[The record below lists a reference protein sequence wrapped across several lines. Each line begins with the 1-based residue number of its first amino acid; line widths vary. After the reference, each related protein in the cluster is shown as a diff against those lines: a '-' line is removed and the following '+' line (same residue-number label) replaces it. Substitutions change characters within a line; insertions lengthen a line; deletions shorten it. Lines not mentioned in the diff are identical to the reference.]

1 MNEKDEI
8 KEEKIEKI
16 IDKDNKEE
24 ENKEEENK
32 EEENKEE
39 ENKNEENIKEEKKEE
54 EKKEEKN
61 IKEENKK
68 EGNIE
73 GKNDEKENIKEEENK
88 KEEKKEEENI
98 IEKENKK
105 EENNEKD
112 NIKEKNKEENKE
124 EKNEEKNK
132 REEKKEEE
140 NIIEENKLYNNL
152 IEDNEEQKNAI
163 EEDDIDIFGEIE
175 ERRRNNKKSIY
186 CTQTVALMKKSFIVL
201 YRHYKTTIL
210 VLSSPITT
218 CVILILLQLALQTW
232 STAFIEKNPPIF
244 DIKKISKCPYPNDCV
259 TIMALVLDNSEDQK
273 NIEEAEKVMKYV
285 SLKND
290 LIYDKDIIL
299 SKNLKNYGDLSKYL
313 ENNKNKTYFGVIFC
327 YDYLDTEFYSRK
339 LNIPCKPQF
348 APDGKEYKFYTI
360 VYNVTNGPNDF
371 LQMPYEPRQK
381 DALLMKLKIDID
393 NAFMEMYHNKTRKE
407 EDDPPPKITVQY
419 SNFPRTE
426 HRYFGE
432 TSLVNNFGGPFFFLI
447 PLTLYVLILID
458 VVREKQSKLRKS
470 LLIIGMTNLSF
481 WTSWLIISI
490 VFSFVLMLL
499 FFAVVYA
506 LRWELFVNT
515 PFPIMFGLFFIITID
530 LQLIAFIMST
540 IITNVK
546 TAYASAFCFIIVA
559 MVINFIFLNP
569 FIYQTIYAEGVGVAA
584 NIYKTVLYLFCP
596 YSFSKAYLE
605 IASIASTKLN
615 EESFMNTPGRP
626 YEYSDLFTVHEGYMV
641 LFKKKFII
649 PPTYQSFIWLI
660 ADGAIYF
667 ILIFYLDVVIESNRG
682 TAKSPIFFIYDLLHL
697 CGLCKKKKKIEEK
710 INNDNEEEED
720 FNENGKIRRNSS
732 LSSLGGFKNTL
743 GNNISEILKGNSIT
757 GEDYKDI
764 KDVKMRASVEKGYKT
779 VNKEYSKIIND
790 EQNNVFL
797 DGLRIV
803 GASKTYNLSHG
814 KKLNA
819 LENIYLEVS
828 RGELLSLLGHNG
840 AGKTTLINAL
850 VGNIS
855 ITSGYAIIN
864 RINITDE
871 NVKTEYKRQLIGLCP
886 QHDILWEELT
896 PYEHIELYASIR
908 NYIKTDIKKI
918 VEIKMKEVNLEQVTN
933 DKVSTFSGGMKRRI
947 SILLSTVGN
956 PNVVFLDEPSTG
968 LDPVNRRFIW
978 KMIKEIKKKSS
989 VILTSH
995 SMSEAEFLSDRICVI
1010 KKGKM
1015 QCIGSSLELKN
1026 IYGDG
1031 YVLTFICEKDQQ
1043 AKVKNIILG
1052 LNKDIK
1058 VLSDKGGNLIFSAG
1072 FDKIGE
1078 LGWFIK
1084 ILNQDFSDE
1093 KIKELKGLVKE
1104 CGIEQTSIEEIF
1116 LKIAKEE
1123 GEDITDDEEQ
1133 NK

>member
-1 MNEKDEI
+1 MNEKNEI
-8 KEEKIEKI
+8 KEEKEEKI
-16 IDKDNKEE
+16 IDEE
-24 ENKEEENK
+24 
-32 EEENKEE
+32 
-39 ENKNEENIKEEKKEE
+39 
-54 EKKEEKN
+54 
-61 IKEENKK
+61 
-68 EGNIE
+68 
-73 GKNDEKENIKEEENK
+73 D
-88 KEEKKEEENI
+88 
-98 IEKENKK
+98 KK
-105 EENNEKD
+105 EEN
-112 NIKEKNKEENKE
+112 IT
-124 EKNEEKNK
+124 
-132 REEKKEEE
+132 
-140 NIIEENKLYNNL
+140 
-152 IEDNEEQKNAI
+152 
-163 EEDDIDIFGEIE
+163 EEDAMDIFGEIE
-175 ERRRNNKKSIY
+175 ERRRNNKKSVY
-186 CTQTVALMKKSFIVL
+186 CTQTKALMKKSFIVL

-210 VLSSPITT
+210 VLSSPFTT
-218 CVILILLQLALQTW
+218 CVILILLQLALETW
-232 STAFIEKNPPIF
+232 STAFIEKNPPIQE
-244 DIKKISKCPYPNDCV
+244 IKNISKCPYPDDCI
-259 TIMALVLDNSEDQK
+259 TIMTLVLDQSEDPK
-273 NIEEAEKVMKYV
+273 NREEAENVMKYV
-285 SLKND
+285 SKKND
-290 LIYDKDIIL
+290 LIYGKDIVL
-299 SKNLKNYGDLSKYL
+299 SNTLKNYGDFSKYL
-313 ENNKNKTYFGVIFC
+313 DNKKNKTYFGVIFC
-327 YDYLDTEFYSRK
+327 YDYLDTEFYSTK

-348 APDGKEYKFYTI
+348 AQDGNDFKFYTI

-371 LQMPYEPRQK
+371 LQMPYEARQK
-381 DALLMKLKIDID
+381 DPLLMKLKIDLD
-393 NAFMEMYHNKTRKE
+393 NAFMEMYHNKTKKN
-407 EDDPPPKITVQY
+407 EDEPPPQIKVEF

-458 VVREKQSKLRKS
+458 VVREKQTKLRKS

-481 WTSWLIISI
+481 WTSWLLISVI
-490 VFSFVLMLL
+490 FSFVLNLL
-499 FFAVVYA
+499 FFALVYA
-506 LRWELFVNT
+506 LQWELFFNT
-515 PFPIMFGLFFIITID
+515 PFPIMFGLFFLVTVD

-540 IITNVK
+540 ILTNVK
-546 TAYASAFCFIIVA
+546 TAYASAFCFIIA
-559 MVINFIFLNP
+559 AIVINFIFLNP

-584 NIYKTVLYLFCP
+584 NLYKGVLLLFCP

-605 IASIASTKLN
+605 IATIASTKLN
-615 EESFMNTPGRP
+615 EESFMNIPGRP

-641 LFKKKFII
+641 LFKKKYVI

-660 ADGAIYF
+660 VDGIIYF
-667 ILIFYLDVVIESNRG
+667 IFIFYFDIVIESNRG
-682 TAKSPIFFIYDLLHL
+682 TAKSPIFFIYDLLRL
-697 CGLCKKKKKIEEK
+697 CGFCKKNKKIKEK
-710 INNDNEEEED
+710 DNINNDDEEFD
-720 FNENGKIRRNSS
+720 ENHSPIERNSTMS
-732 LSSLGGFKNTL
+732 GLGGFKNSLENT
-743 GNNISEILKGNSIT
+743 ISEIIKGNNTES
-757 GEDYKDI
+757 DYKEI
-764 KDVKMRASVEKGYKT
+764 KDAKMRMAVEKGYKT
-779 VNKEYSKIIND
+779 VNDEYNKIIKD
-790 EQNNVFL
+790 ETNNIFL

-803 GASKTYNLSHG
+803 GASKIYNLSHG

-855 ITSGYAIIN
+855 ITSGYAIVN

-871 NVKTEYKRQLIGLCP
+871 NVETKYKRQLIGLCP
-886 QHDILWEELT
+886 QHDILWDELT
-896 PYEHIELYASIR
+896 PYEHIELYASLR
-908 NYIKTDIKKI
+908 NYVKSDIKKL

-1015 QCIGSSLELKN
+1015 QCIGTSLELKN

-1043 AKVKNIILG
+1043 EKVKNIILG

-1058 VLSDKGGNLIFSAG
+1058 VISDKGGNLIFSAG

-1078 LGWFIK
+1078 LGWFFK
-1084 ILNQDFSDE
+1084 VLNQDFSDE
-1093 KIKELKGLVKE
+1093 NIRELKGLVKE

-1123 GEDITDDEEQ
+1123 GEDINDEEEK
-1133 NK
+1133 NME

>member
-1 MNEKDEI
+1 MNDKD
-8 KEEKIEKI
+8 EKIEKI
-16 IDKDNKEE
+16 IDDENKEKENTEEVKKEDNKEE
-24 ENKEEENK
+24 ENKDK
-32 EEENKEE
+32 EEENI
-39 ENKNEENIKEEKKEE
+39 N
-54 EKKEEKN
+54 
-61 IKEENKK
+61 EENKK
-68 EGNIE
+68 EE
-73 GKNDEKENIKEEENK
+73 TKEENNEEDKNK
-88 KEEKKEEENI
+88 KEEKKE
-98 IEKENKK
+98 K
-105 EENNEKD
+105 
-112 NIKEKNKEENKE
+112 
-124 EKNEEKNK
+124 
-132 REEKKEEE
+132 
-140 NIIEENKLYNNL
+140 NL
-152 IEDNEEQKNAI
+152 IEDNIIEETNEENNLIEENKDEKKII

-186 CTQTVALMKKSFIVL
+186 CTQTVALMKKTFIVL

-232 STAFIEKNPPIF
+232 STAFIEKDPPVF
-244 DIKKISKCPYPNDCV
+244 DIKKITKCPYPKDCI
-259 TIMALVLDNSEDQK
+259 TIMGLVLDNSNDPK
-273 NIEEAEKVMKYV
+273 NREEAQNVMKYV

-290 LIYDKDIIL
+290 LIYDKDIVL
-299 SKNLKNYGDLSKYL
+299 SNSIKNYTDFAKYL
-313 ENNKNKTYFGVIFC
+313 DNNKNKTYFGVIFC
-327 YDYLDTEFYSRK
+327 YDYLDTEFYSRG
-339 LNIPCKPQF
+339 LDIPCKPQF

-371 LQMPYEPRQK
+371 LQMPYEARQK
-381 DALLMKLKIDID
+381 DSLLMKLKIDID
-393 NAFMEMYHNKTRKE
+393 NAFMEMYHNKTRKK

-481 WTSWLIISI
+481 WTSWLIISV
-490 VFSFVLMLL
+490 VFSFVLILL
-499 FFAVVYA
+499 FFALVYA
-506 LRWELFVNT
+506 LRWELFINT

-540 IITNVK
+540 ILTNVK

-569 FIYQTIYAEGVGVAA
+569 FIYQTIYAEGVGFAA
-584 NIYKTVLYLFCP
+584 NLYKAVLLLFCP

-615 EESFMNTPGRP
+615 EESFMNEPGRP

-641 LFKKKFII
+641 LFKKKYVI

-660 ADGAIYF
+660 VDGVIYF
-667 ILIFYLDVVIESNRG
+667 IFIFYLDVVIESNRG
-682 TAKSPIFFIYDLLHL
+682 KAKSPIFFIYDLLHL
-697 CGLCKKKKKIEEK
+697 CGLCKKKKKIDAK
-710 INNDNEEEED
+710 INNEDEEED
-720 FNENGKIRRNSS
+720 LPESGTKIRRNSS
-732 LSSLGGFKNTL
+732 LSSLGGFKNNLANT
-743 GNNISEILKGNSIT
+743 ISGILKGDGIT
-757 GEDYKDI
+757 DEDYKDI
-764 KDVKMRASVEKGYKT
+764 KDTKMRSAVEKGYKT
-779 VNKEYSKIIND
+779 VNKEYGKIIND
-790 EQNNVFL
+790 EHNNIFL

-803 GASKTYNLSHG
+803 GASKIYNLSHG
-814 KKLNA
+814 KKLKA

-871 NVKTEYKRQLIGLCP
+871 NVETKYKRQLIGLCP

-908 NYIKTDIKKI
+908 NYVKTDIKKI

-1043 AKVKNIILG
+1043 EKVKNIILG

-1058 VLSDKGGNLIFSAG
+1058 IISDKGGNLIFSAG

-1104 CGIEQTSIEEIF
+1104 CGMEQTSIEEIF

-1123 GEDITDDEEQ
+1123 GEDITDDEEK

>member
-1 MNEKDEI
+1 MNDKD
-8 KEEKIEKI
+8 EKIEKI
-16 IDKDNKEE
+16 IDDENKEKENKEDNKEE
-24 ENKEEENK
+24 ENIN
-32 EEENKEE
+32 
-39 ENKNEENIKEEKKEE
+39 
-54 EKKEEKN
+54 
-61 IKEENKK
+61 EENKK
-68 EGNIE
+68 EE
-73 GKNDEKENIKEEENK
+73 TKEENNEEDKNK
-88 KEEKKEEENI
+88 KEEKKE
-98 IEKENKK
+98 K
-105 EENNEKD
+105 
-112 NIKEKNKEENKE
+112 
-124 EKNEEKNK
+124 
-132 REEKKEEE
+132 
-140 NIIEENKLYNNL
+140 NL
-152 IEDNEEQKNAI
+152 IEDNIIEETNEENNLIEENKDEKKII

-186 CTQTVALMKKSFIVL
+186 CTQTVALMKKTFIVL

-232 STAFIEKNPPIF
+232 STAFIEKDPPVF
-244 DIKKISKCPYPNDCV
+244 DIKKITKCPYPKDCI
-259 TIMALVLDNSEDQK
+259 TIMGLVLDNSNDPK
-273 NIEEAEKVMKYV
+273 NREEAQNVMKYV

-290 LIYDKDIIL
+290 LIYDKDIVL
-299 SKNLKNYGDLSKYL
+299 SNSIKNYTDFAKYL
-313 ENNKNKTYFGVIFC
+313 DNNKNKTYFGVIFC
-327 YDYLDTEFYSRK
+327 YDYLDTEFYSRG
-339 LNIPCKPQF
+339 LDIPCKPQF

-371 LQMPYEPRQK
+371 LQMPYEARQK
-381 DALLMKLKIDID
+381 DSLLMKLKIDID
-393 NAFMEMYHNKTRKE
+393 NAFMEMYHNKTRKK

-481 WTSWLIISI
+481 WTSWLIISV
-490 VFSFVLMLL
+490 VFSFVLILL
-499 FFAVVYA
+499 FFALVYA
-506 LRWELFVNT
+506 LRWELFINT

-540 IITNVK
+540 ILTNVK

-569 FIYQTIYAEGVGVAA
+569 FIYQTIYAEGVGFAA
-584 NIYKTVLYLFCP
+584 NLYKAVLLLFCP

-615 EESFMNTPGRP
+615 EESFMNEPGRP

-641 LFKKKFII
+641 LFKKKYVI

-660 ADGAIYF
+660 VDGVIYF
-667 ILIFYLDVVIESNRG
+667 IFIFYLDVVIESNRG
-682 TAKSPIFFIYDLLHL
+682 KAKSPIFFIYDLLHL
-697 CGLCKKKKKIEEK
+697 CGLCKKKKKIDDK
-710 INNDNEEEED
+710 INNEDEEED
-720 FNENGKIRRNSS
+720 LPESGTKIRRNSS
-732 LSSLGGFKNTL
+732 LSSLGGFKNNLANT
-743 GNNISEILKGNSIT
+743 ITEILKGDEIT
-757 GEDYKDI
+757 DEDYKDI
-764 KDVKMRASVEKGYKT
+764 KDTKMRSAVEKGYKT
-779 VNKEYSKIIND
+779 VNKEYGKIIND
-790 EQNNVFL
+790 EHNNIFL

-803 GASKTYNLSHG
+803 GASKIYNLSHG
-814 KKLNA
+814 KKLKA

-871 NVKTEYKRQLIGLCP
+871 NVETKYKRQLIGLCP

-908 NYIKTDIKKI
+908 NYVKTDIKKI

-1043 AKVKNIILG
+1043 EKVKNIILG

-1058 VLSDKGGNLIFSAG
+1058 IISDKGGNLIFSAG

-1104 CGIEQTSIEEIF
+1104 CGMEQTSIEEIF

-1123 GEDITDDEEQ
+1123 GEDITDDEEK

>member
-16 IDKDNKEE
+16 IDK

-39 ENKNEENIKEEKKEE
+39 ENKKEEKKEEEKKEEEKKEE

-61 IKEENKK
+61 IKEENKE

-710 INNDNEEEED
+710 INNDNEEED

>member
-1 MNEKDEI
+1 MNDKD
-8 KEEKIEKI
+8 EKIEKI
-16 IDKDNKEE
+16 IDD
-24 ENKEEENK
+24 ENKEKENK
-32 EEENKEE
+32 EDNK
-39 ENKNEENIKEEKKEE
+39 KEENI
-54 EKKEEKN
+54 N
-61 IKEENKK
+61 EENKK
-68 EGNIE
+68 EE
-73 GKNDEKENIKEEENK
+73 TKEENNEEDKNK
-88 KEEKKEEENI
+88 KEEKKE
-98 IEKENKK
+98 K
-105 EENNEKD
+105 
-112 NIKEKNKEENKE
+112 
-124 EKNEEKNK
+124 
-132 REEKKEEE
+132 
-140 NIIEENKLYNNL
+140 NL
-152 IEDNEEQKNAI
+152 IEDNIIEETNEENNLIEENKDEKKII

-186 CTQTVALMKKSFIVL
+186 CTQTVALMKKTFIVL
-201 YRHYKTTIL
+201 YRHYKTSIL

-232 STAFIEKNPPIF
+232 STAFIEKDPPVF
-244 DIKKISKCPYPNDCV
+244 DIKKITKCPYPKDCI
-259 TIMALVLDNSEDQK
+259 TIMGLVLDNSNDPK
-273 NIEEAEKVMKYV
+273 NREEAQDVMKYV

-290 LIYDKDIIL
+290 LIYDKDIVL
-299 SKNLKNYGDLSKYL
+299 SNSIKNYTDFAKYL
-313 ENNKNKTYFGVIFC
+313 DNNKNKTYFGVIFC
-327 YDYLDTEFYSRK
+327 YDYLDTEFYSRG
-339 LNIPCKPQF
+339 LDIPCKPQF

-371 LQMPYEPRQK
+371 LQMPYEARQK
-381 DALLMKLKIDID
+381 DSLLMKLKIDID
-393 NAFMEMYHNKTRKE
+393 NAFMEMYHNKTRKK

-481 WTSWLIISI
+481 WTSWLIISV
-490 VFSFVLMLL
+490 VFSFVLILL
-499 FFAVVYA
+499 FFALVYA

-540 IITNVK
+540 ILTNVK

-569 FIYQTIYAEGVGVAA
+569 FIYQTIYAEGVGFAA
-584 NIYKTVLYLFCP
+584 NLYKAVLLLFCP

-615 EESFMNTPGRP
+615 EESFMNEPGRP

-641 LFKKKFII
+641 LFKKKYVI

-660 ADGAIYF
+660 VDGVIYF
-667 ILIFYLDVVIESNRG
+667 IFIFYLDVVIESNRG
-682 TAKSPIFFIYDLLHL
+682 KAKSPIFFIYDLLHL
-697 CGLCKKKKKIEEK
+697 CGLCKKKKKIDAK
-710 INNDNEEEED
+710 INNEDEEED
-720 FNENGKIRRNSS
+720 LPESGTKIRRNSS
-732 LSSLGGFKNTL
+732 LSSLGGFKNNLANTIT
-743 GNNISEILKGNSIT
+743 GILKGDGIT
-757 GEDYKDI
+757 DEDYKDI
-764 KDVKMRASVEKGYKT
+764 EDTKMRSAVEKGYKT
-779 VNKEYSKIIND
+779 VNKEYGKIIND
-790 EQNNVFL
+790 EHNNIFL

-803 GASKTYNLSHG
+803 GASKIYNLSHG
-814 KKLNA
+814 KKLKA

-871 NVKTEYKRQLIGLCP
+871 NVETKYKRQLIGLCP

-908 NYIKTDIKKI
+908 NYVKTDIKKI

-1043 AKVKNIILG
+1043 EKVKNIILG

-1058 VLSDKGGNLIFSAG
+1058 IISDKGGNLIFSAG

-1104 CGIEQTSIEEIF
+1104 CGMEQTSIEEIF

-1123 GEDITDDEEQ
+1123 GEDITDDEEK

>member
-1 MNEKDEI
+1 MNDKD
-8 KEEKIEKI
+8 EKIEKI
-16 IDKDNKEE
+16 IDDENKEKENKEDNKEE
-24 ENKEEENK
+24 ENIN
-32 EEENKEE
+32 
-39 ENKNEENIKEEKKEE
+39 
-54 EKKEEKN
+54 
-61 IKEENKK
+61 EENKK
-68 EGNIE
+68 EE
-73 GKNDEKENIKEEENK
+73 TKEENNEEDKNK
-88 KEEKKEEENI
+88 KEEKKE
-98 IEKENKK
+98 K
-105 EENNEKD
+105 
-112 NIKEKNKEENKE
+112 
-124 EKNEEKNK
+124 
-132 REEKKEEE
+132 
-140 NIIEENKLYNNL
+140 NL
-152 IEDNEEQKNAI
+152 IEDNIIEETNEENNLIEEHKDEKKII

-186 CTQTVALMKKSFIVL
+186 CTQTVALMKKTFIVL

-232 STAFIEKNPPIF
+232 STAFIEKDPPVF
-244 DIKKISKCPYPNDCV
+244 DIKKITKCPYPKDCI
-259 TIMALVLDNSEDQK
+259 TIMGLVLDNSNDPK
-273 NIEEAEKVMKYV
+273 NREEAQDVMKYV

-290 LIYDKDIIL
+290 LIYDKDIVL
-299 SKNLKNYGDLSKYL
+299 SNSIKNYTDFAKYL
-313 ENNKNKTYFGVIFC
+313 DNNKNKTYFGVIFC
-327 YDYLDTEFYSRK
+327 YDYLDTEFYSRG
-339 LNIPCKPQF
+339 LDIPCKPQF

-371 LQMPYEPRQK
+371 LQMPYEARQK
-381 DALLMKLKIDID
+381 DSLLMKLKIDID
-393 NAFMEMYHNKTRKE
+393 NAFMEMYHNKTRKK

-481 WTSWLIISI
+481 WTSWLIISV
-490 VFSFVLMLL
+490 VFSFVLILL
-499 FFAVVYA
+499 FFALVYA
-506 LRWELFVNT
+506 LRWELFINT

-540 IITNVK
+540 ILTNVK

-569 FIYQTIYAEGVGVAA
+569 FIYQTIYAEGVGFAA
-584 NIYKTVLYLFCP
+584 NLYKAVLLLFCP

-615 EESFMNTPGRP
+615 EESFMNEPGRP

-641 LFKKKFII
+641 LFKKKYVI

-660 ADGAIYF
+660 VDGVIYF
-667 ILIFYLDVVIESNRG
+667 IFIFYLDVVIESNRG
-682 TAKSPIFFIYDLLHL
+682 KAKSPIFFIYDLLHL
-697 CGLCKKKKKIEEK
+697 CGLCKKKKKIDAK
-710 INNDNEEEED
+710 INNEDEEED
-720 FNENGKIRRNSS
+720 LPESGTKIRRNSS
-732 LSSLGGFKNTL
+732 LSSLGGFKNNLANT
-743 GNNISEILKGNSIT
+743 ITEILKGDGIT
-757 GEDYKDI
+757 DEDYKDI
-764 KDVKMRASVEKGYKT
+764 EDTKMRSAVEKGYKT
-779 VNKEYSKIIND
+779 VNKEYGKIIND
-790 EQNNVFL
+790 EHNNIFL

-803 GASKTYNLSHG
+803 GASKIYNLSHG
-814 KKLNA
+814 KKLKA

-871 NVKTEYKRQLIGLCP
+871 NVETKYKRQLIGLCP

-908 NYIKTDIKKI
+908 NYVKTDIKKI

-1015 QCIGSSLELKN
+1015 QCIGNSLELKN

-1043 AKVKNIILG
+1043 EKVKNIILG

-1058 VLSDKGGNLIFSAG
+1058 IISDKGGNLIFSAG

-1104 CGIEQTSIEEIF
+1104 CGMEQTSIEEIF

-1123 GEDITDDEEQ
+1123 GEDITDDEEK

>member
-8 KEEKIEKI
+8 VEKI
-16 IDKDNKEE
+16 IDE

-32 EEENKEE
+32 EQENKEE
-39 ENKNEENIKEEKKEE
+39 ENKIEENKEEDNKVQEN
-54 EKKEEKN
+54 KEEKN
-61 IKEENKK
+61 KEEENKGEKKKEENKK
-68 EGNIE
+68 VEH
-73 GKNDEKENIKEEENK
+73 KNE
-88 KEEKKEEENI
+88 KEEKNLIENNI
-98 IEKENKK
+98 IEEND
-105 EENNEKD
+105 EG
-112 NIKEKNKEENKE
+112 NKLIEENKE
-124 EKNEEKNK
+124 EKK
-132 REEKKEEE
+132 
-140 NIIEENKLYNNL
+140 IIG
-152 IEDNEEQKNAI
+152 
-163 EEDDIDIFGEIE
+163 EDDIDIFGEIE

-218 CVILILLQLALQTW
+218 CVILILLQLALETW
-232 STAFIEKNPPIF
+232 STAFIEKNPPTF
-244 DIKKISKCPYPNDCV
+244 SIKKITKCPFPKDCI
-259 TIMALVLDNSEDQK
+259 TIMGLVLDNSGDPK
-273 NIEEAEKVMKYV
+273 NREEAQNVLKYV

-290 LIYDKDIIL
+290 LSYNKDIVL
-299 SKNLKNYGDLSKYL
+299 SNDIKNYTDFAKYL
-313 ENNKNKTYFGVIFC
+313 DNNKNKTYFGVIFC
-327 YDYLDTEFYSRK
+327 YDYLDTVFYSTK
-339 LNIPCKPQF
+339 LDIPCKPQF

-371 LQMPYEPRQK
+371 LQMPYEALQK
-381 DALLMKLKIDID
+381 DSLLMKLKIDID
-393 NAFMEMYHNKTRKE
+393 NAFMEMYHNKTRKKK
-407 EDDPPPKITVQY
+407 DDPPPKIAVEY

-426 HRYFGE
+426 HRFFGE

-447 PLTLYVLILID
+447 PLTLYVIILID

-481 WTSWLIISI
+481 WTSWLIISV
-490 VFSFVLMLL
+490 VFSFVLILL
-499 FFAVVYA
+499 FFAMVYA

-540 IITNVK
+540 ILTNVK

-559 MVINFIFLNP
+559 MVINFVFLNP
-569 FIYQTIYAEGVGVAA
+569 FIYQTIYAEGVGIAA
-584 NIYKTVLYLFCP
+584 NLYKAILLLFCP

-615 EESFMNTPGRP
+615 EQSFMNEPGRP

-641 LFKKKFII
+641 LFKKKYVI

-660 ADGAIYF
+660 ADGVIYF
-667 ILIFYLDVVIESNRG
+667 IFIFYLDVVIESNRG
-682 TAKSPIFFIYDLLHL
+682 KAKSPIFFIYDLLHL
-697 CGLCKKKKKIEEK
+697 CGLCKKKKKIDDEITNDEEK
-710 INNDNEEEED
+710 ED
-720 FNENGKIRRNSS
+720 LPDTGTKIRRNSS
-732 LSSLGGFKNTL
+732 LSSLGGFKNNLANT
-743 GNNISEILKGNSIT
+743 ISEILKGNGIT
-757 GEDYKDI
+757 DDDYKDI
-764 KDVKMRASVEKGYKT
+764 KDSKMRDSVEKGYKT
-779 VNKEYSKIIND
+779 VNKEYGKIIND
-790 EQNNVFL
+790 EHNNIFL

-803 GASKTYNLSHG
+803 GASKVYNLSHG
-814 KKLNA
+814 KKLKA

-840 AGKTTLINAL
+840 AGKTTLINTL

-871 NVKTEYKRQLIGLCP
+871 NVETKYKRQLIGLCP
-886 QHDILWEELT
+886 QHDILWDELT

-908 NYIKTDIKKI
+908 NYVKTDIKKI
-918 VEIKMKEVNLEQVTN
+918 VEIKMKEVNLEQVTY

-1015 QCIGSSLELKN
+1015 QCIGTSLELKN

-1043 AKVKNIILG
+1043 EKVKNIILG

-1058 VLSDKGGNLIFSAG
+1058 IISDKGGNLIFSAG

-1084 ILNQDFSDE
+1084 ILNHDFTDE
-1093 KIKELKGLVKE
+1093 KIKGLKGLVKE

-1123 GEDITDDEEQ
+1123 GEDVTDDEEQ

>member
-1 MNEKDEI
+1 M

-16 IDKDNKEE
+16 LDKENKEEEDIKE
-24 ENKEEENK
+24 ENKEEG
-32 EEENKEE
+32 
-39 ENKNEENIKEEKKEE
+39 NIEEKK
-54 EKKEEKN
+54 
-61 IKEENKK
+61 
-68 EGNIE
+68 
-73 GKNDEKENIKEEENK
+73 DEKENIKEEENK
-88 KEEKKEEENI
+88 NEEKKEEENI
-98 IEKENKK
+98 REEENKK
-105 EENNEKD
+105 EENNEKE
-112 NIKEKNKEENKE
+112 NIKEKSKEENKE
-124 EKNEEKNK
+124 EKKEEKNK
-132 REEKKEEE
+132 KEGKKEEE

-152 IEDNEEQKNAI
+152 IEDNEDQKNTT
-163 EEDDIDIFGEIE
+163 EEDNIDIFGEIE

-186 CTQTVALMKKSFIVL
+186 YSQTFALIKKSLIVFF
-201 YRHYKTTIL
+201 RHYKTTIL

-218 CVILILLQLALQTW
+218 CLILILLQFFLRRW
-232 STAFIEKNPPIF
+232 SSTFIDKNPPII
-244 DIKKISKCPYPNDCV
+244 DIEKIRKCPFPNDCV
-259 TIMALVLDNSEDQK
+259 TITALVLDNSENQE
-273 NIEEAEKVMKYV
+273 NMEEAETIMKYV
-285 SLKND
+285 SLEND
-290 LIYDKDIIL
+290 LKYGKDIIL
-299 SKNLKNYGDLSKYL
+299 SKKLKSYGDFADYL

-327 YDYLDTEFYSRK
+327 YNYLDTEFYSRK
-339 LNIPCKPQF
+339 FNIPCKPQF
-348 APDGKEYKFYTI
+348 APDGKDYKFYTI
-360 VYNVTNGPNDF
+360 VYNITNGPNDF
-371 LQMPYEPRQK
+371 LQMPYEPRKK
-381 DALLMKLKIDID
+381 DGLLMKLKLDID
-393 NAFMEMYHNKTRKE
+393 NAFIEIYHNKTKKT
-407 EDDPPPKITVQY
+407 EDDPPPKISVQY
-419 SNFPRTE
+419 SHYPRTE
-426 HRYFGE
+426 HRYFGQ
-432 TSLVNNFGGPFFFLI
+432 SSIVNNFGGPFFFLI

-458 VVREKQSKLRKS
+458 VVREKQTKLRKS

-490 VFSFVLMLL
+490 IFSFFLILL

-540 IITNVK
+540 LIKNVK

-569 FIYQTIYAEGVGVAA
+569 FIYQTLFTEGVGVGTK
-584 NIYKTVLYLFCP
+584 IFKVFLYIFCP

-605 IASIASTKLN
+605 IASIASTKMN
-615 EESFMNTPGRP
+615 EEILMNIQGRP
-626 YEYSDLFTVHEGYMV
+626 YEYSDLFTVHEGV
-641 LFKKKFII
+641 SVVFKKKFSI

-660 ADGAIYF
+660 VDGVIYF
-667 ILIFYLDVVIESNRG
+667 IFIFYFDVVIESNRG
-682 TAKSPIFFIYDLLHL
+682 TAKSPIFFISDLLHL

-710 INNDNEEEED
+710 INNDNEEEEFND
-720 FNENGKIRRNSS
+720 NENIRRNPS
-732 LSSLGGFKNTL
+732 LSDLEGFKNTL
-743 GNNISEILKGNSIT
+743 GNDISEILKGNSIT
-757 GEDYKDI
+757 GDDYKDI
-764 KDVKMRASVEKGYKT
+764 KDVKMRESVEKGYKT
-779 VNKEYSKIIND
+779 VYKEYSKIIND
-790 EQNNVFL
+790 EKNNVFL

-871 NVKTEYKRQLIGLCP
+871 NVKTDYKRQLIGLCP

-908 NYIKTDIKKI
+908 NYVKSDIKKI

-933 DKVSTFSGGMKRRI
+933 DRVSTFSGGMKRRI

-956 PNVVFLDEPSTG
+956 PNVIFLDEPSTG
-968 LDPVNRRFIW
+968 LDPVNRHFIW
-978 KMIKEIKKKSS
+978 RMIKEIKKKSS

-995 SMSEAEFLSDRICVI
+995 SMTEAEFLSDRICII

-1015 QCIGSSLELKN
+1015 QCIGNSLELKN

-1043 AKVKNIILG
+1043 EKVKNIILG

-1093 KIKELKGLVKE
+1093 KIKDLKGLVKE
-1104 CGIEQTSIEEIF
+1104 CSIEQTSIEEIF
-1116 LKIAKEE
+1116 LKISKEE
-1123 GEDITDDEEQ
+1123 GEDNTDEEEQ
-1133 NK
+1133 NE

>member
-16 IDKDNKEE
+16 IDK

-39 ENKNEENIKEEKKEE
+39 ENKKEEKKEEEKKEEEKKEE

-61 IKEENKK
+61 IKEENKE

-1043 AKVKNIILG
+1043 EKVKNIILG
-1052 LNKDIK
+1052 LSKDIK